1 MSFENVLKLHPLAGQ
16 MLYLVD
22 DMSEGG
28 SVLERESGEKLRG
41 DESTD
46 GENKSLLQPRDTAHY
61 YVTQKM
67 YFIGCIKH
75 AHCCRKL
82 ANVF

>member
-1 MSFENVLKLHPLAGQ
+1 MNELSKFIETPDGQ

-22 DMSEGG
+22 DMSDGG
-28 SVLERESGEKLRG
+28 SVLERESGEKLKG

-61 YVTQKM
+61 YVTQ
-67 YFIGCIKH
+67 
-75 AHCCRKL
+75 
-82 ANVF
+82 

>member
-1 MSFENVLKLHPLAGQ
+1 

-28 SVLERESGEKLRG
+28 SVLERERESGEKLKG

-61 YVTQKM
+61 YVTQ
-67 YFIGCIKH
+67 
-75 AHCCRKL
+75 
-82 ANVF
+82 

>member
-1 MSFENVLKLHPLAGQ
+1 MNELWKSIETPSGQ

-28 SVLERESGEKLRG
+28 SVLEERESGEKLKG

-61 YVTQKM
+61 YVTQ
-67 YFIGCIKH
+67 
-75 AHCCRKL
+75 
-82 ANVF
+82 

>member
-1 MSFENVLKLHPLAGQ
+1 MNELWKCIETPAGQ

-28 SVLERESGEKLRG
+28 SVLERESGEKLKG
-41 DESTD
+41 DESTN

-61 YVTQKM
+61 YVTQ
-67 YFIGCIKH
+67 
-75 AHCCRKL
+75 
-82 ANVF
+82 

>member
-1 MSFENVLKLHPLAGQ
+1 MNELWKSIETPDGQ

-28 SVLERESGEKLRG
+28 SVLERESGEKLKG

-46 GENKSLLQPRDTAHY
+46 GENKSLLQPRDRAHY
-61 YVTQKM
+61 YVTQ
-67 YFIGCIKH
+67 
-75 AHCCRKL
+75 
-82 ANVF
+82 